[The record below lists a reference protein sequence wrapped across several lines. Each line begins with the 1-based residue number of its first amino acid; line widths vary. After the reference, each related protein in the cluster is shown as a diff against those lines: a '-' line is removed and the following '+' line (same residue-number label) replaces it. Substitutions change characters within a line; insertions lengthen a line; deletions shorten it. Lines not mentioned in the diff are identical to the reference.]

1 MKGTTMP
8 AYVIANVDVHDP
20 ARYDEY
26 RRGVPDSIAA
36 HGGRYLAR
44 GGECQVM
51 EGAWQ
56 PRRLVIVEFPTAA
69 AARGWWESPEYASL
83 KALRQATTNTEL
95 VILEGL

>member
-1 MKGTTMP
+1 MP

-20 ARYDEY
+20 NRYEEY
-26 RRGVPDSIAA
+26 RRQVPDSIAA

-44 GGECQVM
+44 GGECHVM

-83 KALRQATTNTEL
+83 KALRQATANTEL